1 MDQIKVGL
9 KGRQETTVTVEK
21 TARHLGSGGVDVFAT
36 PAMVSLM
43 EFAALNAID
52 PLLSEGKMSVGVVVN
67 IEHLA
72 ATPMGKKVWAEA
84 EVIEVDRRRV
94 TFEVKAYDEY
104 ELIGRGT
111 HVRFVIDLDRYTER
125 LASKQE

>member
-1 MDQIKVGL
+1 MDNIKIGL
-9 KGRQETTVTVEK
+9 TGRQETVVTAEQ

-72 ATPMGKKVWAEA
+72 ATPIGKKVWAEA

-94 TFEVKAYDEY
+94 TFTVKAYDEH
-104 ELIGRGT
+104 ELIGQGT
-111 HVRFVIDLDRYTER
+111 HVRFVIDLERYVER
-125 LASKQE
+125 LGAKG

>member
-1 MDQIKVGL
+1 MDNIKIGL
-9 KGRQETTVTVEK
+9 TGRQETVVTAEQ

-72 ATPMGKKVWAEA
+72 ATPIGKKVWAEA
-84 EVIEVDRRRV
+84 EVIAVDRRRV
-94 TFEVKAYDEY
+94 TFTVKAYDEH
-104 ELIGRGT
+104 ELIGQGT
-111 HVRFVIDLDRYTER
+111 HVRFVIDLERYVER
-125 LASKQE
+125 LGAKG